1 MLRPVRPVAL
11 VILTACMLYPG
22 VTQLFQGLY
31 PFVAQDWF
39 NLLGDQGPWMNLAQ
53 RIGIPLV
60 VMSLAKAALGAAWV
74 FGVIGLWAG
83 DPPVRL
89 GKIVLPPMAY
99 PLTLL
104 AAFGSL
110 LYPGGPM
117 VMGAIGLV
125 CLLFFREKPDTIP
138 A

>member
-22 VTQLFQGLY
+22 VTMLYQGLY

-39 NLLGDQGPWMNLAQ
+39 NLVGERGPWMDLAA
-53 RIGIPLV
+53 RLGIPLALV
-60 VMSLAKAALGAAWV
+60 SLAKAGLGAAWLG
-74 FGVIGLWAG
+74 GVLGLWAG
-83 DPPVRL
+83 DGR
-89 GKIVLPPMAY
+89 AY
-99 PLTLL
+99 PLALL
-104 AAFGSL
+104 AAAGTL
-110 LYPGGPM
+110 LYPGGGM

-125 CLLFFREKPDTIP
+125 CLVFFREKSDAVP

>member
-22 VTQLFQGLY
+22 VTMLFQGLY

-39 NLLGDQGPWMNLAQ
+39 NLVGEQGPWMDLA
-53 RIGIPLV
+53 RKLGIPLHV
-60 VMSLAKAALGAAWV
+60 VSLAKAGLGGAWLA
-74 FGVIGLWAG
+74 GVLGLWAG
-83 DPPVRL
+83 DGR
-89 GKIVLPPMAY
+89 AY
-99 PLTLL
+99 PLALL
-104 AAFGSL
+104 AAAGSL
-110 LYPGGPM
+110 LYPGGGM

-125 CLLFFREKPDTIP
+125 CLVFFREKSDAVP

>member
-11 VILTACMLYPG
+11 VVLTACMLYPG
-22 VTQLFQGLY
+22 VTQLYQGVY
-31 PFVAQDWF
+31 PFIAQDWF
-39 NLLGDQGPWMNLAQ
+39 NLVGDQGPWMVLAHK
-53 RIGIPLV
+53 IGLPLFV
-60 VMSLAKAALGAAWV
+60 VAGAKAALGAAWLL
-74 FGVIGLWAG
+74 GVLGLWAG
-83 DPPVRL
+83 DGR
-89 GKIVLPPMAY
+89 AY
-99 PLTLL
+99 PLALL

-117 VMGAIGLV
+117 VMGVIGLI